1 MYNYHILELFIN
13 DKVYFMNKNE
23 VAKFFKDDSDNYV
36 KNLSNLDIIALKSS
50 SKDDYINKSISD
62 ISDFTFRDKSILI
75 DACNKADKFLS
86 TFNGEKHINFKKIA
100 DMNWKLA
107 KTEGKWYEA
116 GYPHTRQDII
126 FITPDVINHKE
137 VVRIMI
143 HEKIHVFERLF
154 PNEILEWMNMEG
166 YTPYKNF
173 KDYPMGRS
181 NPDLNGI
188 VYKDKFGNETIALF
202 KNMNPKGIDDSYYPG
217 GKDWK
222 YEHPYETLAYKVDYA
237 YAGEKFSS

>member
-1 MYNYHILELFIN
+1 MPELF
-13 DKVYFMNKNE
+13 DDGKVYFMNKDE
-23 VAKFFKDDSDNYV
+23 VINFFKNDPDDYT

-50 SKDDYINKSISD
+50 SKDDYKNKSISD
-62 ISDFTFRDKSILI
+62 VMDFTFRDKKILK
-75 DACNKADKFLS
+75 DACRDADNFLS
-86 TFNGEKHINFKKIA
+86 TFDGKGIPNINFKKIA
-100 DMNWKLA
+100 QMKWKLA
-107 KTEGKWYEA
+107 KTNGKWYEA

-154 PNEILEWMNMEG
+154 PNEILGWMKSEG
-166 YTPYKNF
+166 YTPYKQF
-173 KDYPMGRS
+173 KEYPMGRS

-188 VYKDKFGNETIALF
+188 VYKDKYGNETIALF
-202 KNMNPKGIDDSYYPG
+202 KNNNPKGIDDSYYPG

-222 YEHPYETLAYKVDYA
+222 FEHPYETLAYKVDYA
-237 YAGEKFSS
+237 YAGEEF

>member
-1 MYNYHILELFIN
+1 MNN
-13 DKVYFMNKNE
+13 KVYFMNKNE
-23 VAKFFKDDSDNYV
+23 VEDFFKSDSDNYV

-75 DACNKADKFLS
+75 DACDKADEFLS
-86 TFNGEKHINFKKIA
+86 KFNGEKNINFKKIA
-100 DMNWKLA
+100 DMDWKIA

-154 PNEILEWMNMEG
+154 PNEILEWMKSEG

-237 YAGEKFSS
+237 YAGESFSD